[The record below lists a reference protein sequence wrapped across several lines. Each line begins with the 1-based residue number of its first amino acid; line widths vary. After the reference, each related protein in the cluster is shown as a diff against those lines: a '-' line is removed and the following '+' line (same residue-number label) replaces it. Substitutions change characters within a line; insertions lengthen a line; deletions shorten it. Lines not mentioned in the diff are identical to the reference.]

1 MSAGRARSGDDR
13 SETTR
18 YVVQSSDVLE
28 DMRVNVRLE
37 GSDQVVWY
45 KERFL
50 SENEILEHI
59 VENGTSTLLWTIHRP
74 KRGWYIRVRAP
85 SFPPDVFI
93 SLTPI
98 PQTSPYHAEAA
109 LSFACRTN
117 LPATPSSPPLGRRP
131 SAITNHSTDSD
142 VTLTDGIRESLHSYP
157 PTPPQGPSI
166 VINPPSPRSVHA
178 KLDSVSLSPKL
189 GPKPPRRPPPP
200 TVQSAVTHFVLTP
213 HSHAHIPEPV
223 QPVSLLTRLMSAIK
237 NNAPSHSYSFTL
249 SPIPSAPLP
258 AVAAAADPLV
268 SPVIPGSA
276 AGTGDETSPN
286 PLTPTPL
293 LTFHD
298 RTPVWTAHCNSGLI
312 ELDERQVRVL
322 GVEPAF
328 YVAVALT
335 YLEFMQER
343 EVRGA
348 VVRAAE
354 GLEADW
360 DYYVAA
366 CRAIW

>member
-1 MSAGRARSGDDR
+1 MAARGGSGVGGDPA
-13 SETTR
+13 ETAR

-28 DMRVNVRLE
+28 DMRVNVLPE
-37 GSDQVVWY
+37 GSDRVIWY

-50 SENEILEHI
+50 SDDEILEHI
-59 VENGTSTLLWTIHRP
+59 VDNETSTLLWTIHRP

-85 SFPPDVFI
+85 SFPPGVFI
-93 SLTPI
+93 SLLPI

-117 LPATPSSPPLGRRP
+117 LPAASSSQPSAVRP
-131 SAITNHSTDSD
+131 SAITKHSTDSD
-142 VTLTDGIRESLHSYP
+142 VTLIDGSRDSVHSYP

-166 VINPPSPRSVHA
+166 IVNPPSPRSVHA
-178 KLDSVSLSPKL
+178 KLDSVSLSPIL
-189 GPKPPRRPPPP
+189 GAQPQRRPAPP

-213 HSHAHIPEPV
+213 HSHAHIPEPT
-223 QPVSLLTRLMSAIK
+223 QPTSLLTRLMSVIK

-258 AVAAAADPLV
+258 AAPPLSSPTGATAPGPAAGPSA
-268 SPVIPGSA
+268 GSA
-276 AGTGDETSPN
+276 AGAGPN

-298 RTPVWTAHCNSGLI
+298 RTPVWTARCSSGLI

-335 YLEFMQER
+335 YLEFLQER
-343 EVRGA
+343 ESY
-348 VVRAAE
+348 
-354 GLEADW
+354 L
-360 DYYVAA
+360 VAA
-366 CRAIW
+366 YD

>member
-1 MSAGRARSGDDR
+1 MSAVGVRSGGDA

-37 GSDQVVWY
+37 GSDKVVWY

-50 SENEILEHI
+50 SEHEILEHI
-59 VENGTSTLLWTIHRP
+59 VENESSTLLWTIHRP

-85 SFPPDVFI
+85 SFPPGVFI

-117 LPATPSSPPLGRRP
+117 LPATPSSPPLSRRP
-131 SAITNHSTDSD
+131 FAITNHSTDSD
-142 VTLTDGIRESLHSYP
+142 ITLTDGTRDSMHSYP

-166 VINPPSPRSVHA
+166 VVNPPSPRSVHA
-178 KLDSVSLSPKL
+178 RLDSVSLSPKL
-189 GPKPPRRPPPP
+189 SPQQSRRPPPP

-223 QPVSLLTRLMSAIK
+223 QSVSIFTRLMSAIK

-249 SPIPSAPLP
+249 SPIPSAPI
-258 AVAAAADPLV
+258 AAAAPDPLD
-268 SPVIPGSA
+268 SPVTLGSA
-276 AGTGDETSPN
+276 ANSDEAISPN

-335 YLEFMQER
+335 YLEFLQER
-343 EVRGA
+343 ESY
-348 VVRAAE
+348 
-354 GLEADW
+354 L
-360 DYYVAA
+360 VAA
-366 CRAIW
+366 YD

>member
-1 MSAGRARSGDDR
+1 MSTSGVSTGAGD
-13 SETTR
+13 SETAR

-28 DMRVNVRLE
+28 DMRVNVQAE
-37 GSDQVVWY
+37 GSERVVWY

-50 SENEILEHI
+50 SDDEIIEHI
-59 VENGTSTLLWTIHRP
+59 VDNETSTLLWTIHRP

-85 SFPPDVFI
+85 SFPPGVFI

-117 LPATPSSPPLGRRP
+117 LPATPTSPPSRTRP
-131 SAITNHSTDSD
+131 SIITNFSTDSD
-142 VTLTDGIRESLHSYP
+142 ATLTNGSRDSMHSYP

-166 VINPPSPRSVHA
+166 VVNPPSPRSVHA
-178 KLDSVSLSPKL
+178 KLDSVSLSPTL
-189 GPKPPRRPPPP
+189 RPQRRPAPP

-213 HSHAHIPEPV
+213 HSRAHIPEQV
-223 QPVSLLTRLMSAIK
+223 QQVSIFTRLMSVIK

-258 AVAAAADPLV
+258 APTPAPPT
-268 SPVIPGSA
+268 SPTSEVEPRLIAGA
-276 AGTGDETSPN
+276 EAGAGTSDGN
-286 PLTPTPL
+286 PLTPVPL

-328 YVAVALT
+328 YIALALT
-335 YLEFMQER
+335 YLEFLQER
-343 EVRGA
+343 ESY
-348 VVRAAE
+348 
-354 GLEADW
+354 L
-360 DYYVAA
+360 VAA
-366 CRAIW
+366 YD